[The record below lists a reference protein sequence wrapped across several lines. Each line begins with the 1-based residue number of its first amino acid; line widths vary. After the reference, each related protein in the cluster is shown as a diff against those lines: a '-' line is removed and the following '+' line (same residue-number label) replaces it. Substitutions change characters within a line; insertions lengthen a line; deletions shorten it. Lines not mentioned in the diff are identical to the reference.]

1 MLAEECDLE
10 GDADEK
16 RKKVGRGL
24 RCLHACKAQK
34 VRQDEDER
42 QEADALT

>member
-1 MLAEECDLE
+1 MLAEERDLE

-16 RKKVGRGL
+16 REKVGRGL
-24 RCLHACKAQK
+24 RRLHACKAQI